1 MTLLARV
8 GVLVGC
14 SHAGA
19 HVPSPPCL
27 GGPALSHPGVI
38 AGLWGVGF
46 PLPLGGVVLRLE
58 LLCLCRAFWLGG
70 PECFMCP
77 LQFSLVWQMIGGGS
91 VAAERS

>member
-1 MTLLARV
+1 MTLHARV

-14 SHAGA
+14 SHSGA
-19 HVPSPPCL
+19 HVPFPPCL

-58 LLCLCRAFWLGG
+58 LLCLFVSCV
-70 PECFMCP
+70 
-77 LQFSLVWQMIGGGS
+77 LVGWARVFHVPSS
-91 VAAERS
+91 VLPGLANDWWW